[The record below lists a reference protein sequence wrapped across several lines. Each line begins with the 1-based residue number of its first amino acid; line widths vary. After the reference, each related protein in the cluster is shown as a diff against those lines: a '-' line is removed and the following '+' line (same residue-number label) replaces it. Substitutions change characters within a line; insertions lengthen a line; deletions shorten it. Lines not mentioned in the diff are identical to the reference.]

1 MDYTLLKQLAY
12 KIYKCEDWKD
22 WKRYYVFLARC
33 ALNSSAMEK
42 HLAFFNATEQRK
54 QMMLNTP
61 FFIDQATRV
70 VFWKGSSFAE
80 RASYVQTHIEKMEQ
94 LFKPELLDTLYVK
107 CHRVLLYHD
116 VFEDQP
122 LNLFLVFR
130 DGQQKEGCLSIEL
143 VWGTDDLEHTGWD
156 SGTHVYQIMFTLGD
170 KCPAWPDAKADNL
183 AIHIGALQGLA
194 GGSDVIKRMTKTYF
208 GYRPKNLIFWCMRC
222 IAETLGAERITAV
235 TNQGYYAMNHMRAN
249 RKLKVDLNQFW
260 DECEGVAQKDE
271 RFYDLPI
278 PEYRKDMSEL
288 KPSKRA
294 QHRRRFEKLDEIKA
308 QIEERL
314 RGYMK

>member
-1 MDYTLLKQLAY
+1 MNYTLLKQIAR
-12 KIYKCEDWKD
+12 KVYKCEDWRD

-33 ALNSSAMEK
+33 TLNSSNMEK
-42 HLAFFNATEQRK
+42 HLAFFNASEQRK

-61 FFIDQATRV
+61 YFIDQVTRV
-70 VFWKGSSFAE
+70 IFWKGSSFEE
-80 RASYVQTHIEKMEQ
+80 RADFVQNHINKMEQ
-94 LFKPELLDTLYVK
+94 LFKPELLDLLYVK

-116 VFEDQP
+116 TFEDKP

-143 VWGTDDLEHTGWD
+143 ILGSDDLENTDWD

-183 AIHIGALQGLA
+183 AIHIGALQGLL
-194 GGSDVIKRMTKTYF
+194 GGSETIKRMTKAYF

-222 IAETLGAERITAV
+222 IAEAINADRITAI
-235 TNQGYYAMNHMRAN
+235 TNNGYYAMNHLRLN
-249 RKLKVDLNQFW
+249 RKLKVDLDQFW
-260 DECEGVAQKDE
+260 EECQGVPQKDK

-294 QHRRRFEKLDEIKA
+294 QHRKRFEKLDEIKA
-308 QIEERL
+308 QIESNL
-314 RGYMK
+314 KKYMK

>member
-1 MDYTLLKQLAY
+1 MDYTLLKEIAY
-12 KIYKCEDWKD
+12 KVYKCEDWKD
-22 WKRYYVFLARC
+22 WKRYYVFLIRC
-33 ALNSSAMEK
+33 SLNSSAMER
-42 HLAFFNATEQRK
+42 HLAFFKETEQRQ
-54 QMMLNTP
+54 QMMTNTP

-70 VFWKGSSFAE
+70 VFWKGSTFNE
-80 RASYVQTHIEKMEQ
+80 RANYVQSHIKKMEQ
-94 LFKPELLDTLYVK
+94 LFKPELLDVLYIK

-116 VFEDQP
+116 IFEDKP

-170 KCPAWPDAKADNL
+170 KCPAWPDATEDNL
-183 AIHIGALQGLA
+183 VIHIGALQGLA
-194 GGSDVIKRMTKTYF
+194 GGSDVIKRMTKAYF
-208 GYRPKNLIFWCMRC
+208 GYRPKNLIFWCLRC
-222 IAETLGAERITAV
+222 IAEAIGAERITAV

-260 DECEGVAQKDE
+260 DECEGVPQKDE

-308 QIEERL
+308 QISENLQR
-314 RGYMK
+314 YMK